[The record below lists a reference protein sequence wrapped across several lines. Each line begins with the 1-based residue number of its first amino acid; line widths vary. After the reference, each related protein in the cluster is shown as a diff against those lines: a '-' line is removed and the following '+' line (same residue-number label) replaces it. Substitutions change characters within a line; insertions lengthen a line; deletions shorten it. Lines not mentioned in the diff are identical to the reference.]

1 MILGRRKRSGAD
13 VGGGGR
19 LGRLSR
25 LTGLAK
31 WLVYMGIGVVVVVV
45 ALVAMIVLGA
55 NVDRLPQPGRTATR
69 PSASSVPT
77 AVEAPAGDSGH
88 VTSSTGTDFGAGLPR
103 LNGSLFARTRDANV
117 FAASVQAAVGYDYSS
132 HQPTDAGAET
142 KRVTDEW
149 LAGMSG
155 EDGPLGPEV
164 HRQLRASVAGA
175 LSPDEVSYRIAARE
189 VDEVD
194 VVGVI
199 PTDNTRLHED
209 AGSDIYI
216 KVTQSRDTLH
226 ALTTAARVKTTVQ
239 AVGDVSGFTQTTET
253 SLSLLVRCDPAV
265 NEGYCELV
273 GVIGGG
279 SK

>member
-1 MILGRRKRSGAD
+1 MMFGRRSRAD
-13 VGGGGR
+13 GG
-19 LGRLSR
+19 GRLSR
-25 LTGLAK
+25 LTGPAK
-31 WLVYMGIGVVVVVV
+31 WLAYMGIGVVVVIVG
-45 ALVAMIVLGA
+45 LIAMIVLGA
-55 NVDRLPQPGRTATR
+55 NVDRLPQPGRATTSR
-69 PSASSVPT
+69 PAASSVPT

-103 LNGSLFARTRDANV
+103 LRGSLFARTKDPKV

-132 HQPTDAGAET
+132 HQPTDAGVET
-142 KRVTDEW
+142 KRITDEW

-164 HRQLRASVAGA
+164 HRQLRASVTGA
-175 LSPDEVSYRIAARE
+175 ISPDEISYRIASRE

-194 VVGVI
+194 VLGVL
-199 PTDNTRLHED
+199 PTDNSRLHED
-209 AGSDIYI
+209 AGSEIYLQVI
-216 KVTQSRDTLH
+216 QNRETIH
-226 ALTTAARVKTTVQ
+226 ALTTAARVKTTTQPV
-239 AVGDVSGFTQTTET
+239 ADVSGFTQTTET

-265 NEGYCELV
+265 DQGYCELV

>member
-1 MILGRRKRSGAD
+1 MMFGRRSRAD
-13 VGGGGR
+13 GGGR

-25 LTGLAK
+25 LTGPAK
-31 WLVYMGIGVVVVVV
+31 WLAYMGIGVVVVIV

-55 NVDRLPQPGRTATR
+55 NVDRLPQPGRATTAR
-69 PSASSVPT
+69 PAASSVPT

-103 LNGSLFARTRDANV
+103 LRGSQFARTKDPEV

-132 HQPTDAGAET
+132 HQPTDAGVET
-142 KRVTDEW
+142 KRITDEW

-164 HRQLRASVAGA
+164 HRQLRASVTGA
-175 LSPDEVSYRIAARE
+175 ISPDEISYRIASRE

-194 VVGVI
+194 VLGVV
-199 PTDNTRLHED
+199 PTDNSRLHED
-209 AGSDIYI
+209 AGSEIYLQVI
-216 KVTQSRDTLH
+216 HSRETIH
-226 ALTTAARVKTTVQ
+226 ALTTAARVKTTTQPV
-239 AVGDVSGFTQTTET
+239 ADVSGFTQTTET

-265 NEGYCELV
+265 DQGYCELV

>member
-1 MILGRRKRSGAD
+1 MILGRRKKNRSD
-13 VGGGGR
+13 GGR

-25 LTGLAK
+25 LTGPAK
-31 WLVYMGIGVVVVVV
+31 WLAYMGIGVVVVIVG
-45 ALVAMIVLGA
+45 LIAMIVLGA
-55 NVDRLPQPGRTATR
+55 NVDRLPQPGGATSK

-132 HQPTDAGAET
+132 YQPTDAGAET

-164 HRQLRASVAGA
+164 HRQLRASVTGA

-194 VVGVI
+194 VLGVI

-239 AVGDVSGFTQTTET
+239 EVGDVSGFTQTTET

>member
-1 MILGRRKRSGAD
+1 M
-13 VGGGGR
+13 
-19 LGRLSR
+19 
-25 LTGLAK
+25 TGFAK
-31 WLVYMGIGVVVVVV
+31 WLAYMGIGVVVVIV

-55 NVDRLPQPGRTATR
+55 NVDRLPQPGRVTPTR
-69 PSASSVPT
+69 PAASSVPT

-88 VTSSTGTDFGAGLPR
+88 VTSSTGTDFGAGLAR
-103 LNGSLFARTRDANV
+103 LRGSLFARTKDPKV

-142 KRVTDEW
+142 KRITDEW
-149 LAGMSG
+149 LAGMSA

-164 HRQLRASVAGA
+164 HRQLRASVTGA
-175 LSPDEVSYRIAARE
+175 LSPDEISYRIAARE

-216 KVTQSRDTLH
+216 KVTQNRDTLH

-239 AVGDVSGFTQTTET
+239 SVGDVSGFTQTTET
-253 SLSLLVRCDPAV
+253 SLSLLVSCDPAV

>member
-1 MILGRRKRSGAD
+1 
-13 VGGGGR
+13 
-19 LGRLSR
+19 
-25 LTGLAK
+25 
-31 WLVYMGIGVVVVVV
+31 
-45 ALVAMIVLGA
+45 MIVLGA

-253 SLSLLVRCDPAV
+253 SLSLLVSCDPAV